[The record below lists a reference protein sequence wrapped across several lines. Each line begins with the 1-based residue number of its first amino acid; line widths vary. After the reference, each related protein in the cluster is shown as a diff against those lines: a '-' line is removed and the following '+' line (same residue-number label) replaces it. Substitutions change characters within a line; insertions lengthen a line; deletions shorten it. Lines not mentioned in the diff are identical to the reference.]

1 MHISITSV
9 RNAFR
14 PNGKELSC
22 SSFEMIQA
30 VISFETLPEDLLH
43 HIFRFLSVTDVIRL
57 QRVSRTLRS
66 TVLRD
71 TTWYILYRALPQP
84 RVSALLSTH
93 SASYLKSWL
102 TSREKFDRWC
112 TNGPRDGRI
121 IMDSKRS
128 NVRPLNF
135 GNRELPSPGVARRRT
150 VELYP
155 DATGNHTPYGLIFSR
170 WLVVTSL
177 CSSEA
182 PVRCFD
188 LDADNGDDPAEEVA
202 LQLYAKHS
210 TVLYTTSGM
219 IFDLRCVQSAQING
233 ERVAFVIL
241 VENFFA
247 LKVFQFQIT
256 SRCSQPHIALQEVLT
271 WHDMHLSSLR
281 DVSLGPRLIAI
292 KYARG
297 GTFRNPGPESDHILC
312 LDIETF
318 ETFTVPHDDQASL
331 ISIESMLSCTS
342 HLMLLRPSS
351 THTLVEAY
359 EVPPPPFNEH
369 FACKGQASSGN
380 RNPNSP
386 IRRLQCSHEGVVGS
400 RLSHVVLVHDPM
412 FPNPRPRS
420 AEASGY
426 RDDEGVTITAS
437 FYNRT
442 DDNKTFLGLVRL
454 TLLPRDGPSSGGI
467 ATRIL
472 GSHIHPADPSPPTVI
487 MDSSFSGTTK
497 GFVFYPEVAETSS
510 MPRFRVRAALSARSP
525 QPPEAEFIS
534 VTLGEETGERH
545 KKRRE
550 ITSLAL
556 VRTTAAALRYT
567 DFASGDE
574 DTLEEAQAAR
584 KARATIRVVPCPLPV
599 DGISARDILFD
610 GCTGRMICRRPVRIA
625 HRWIKRIEVWDIV

>member
-1 MHISITSV
+1 MHISISSV
-9 RNAFR
+9 RKAFR
-14 PNGKELSC
+14 PNGKQLSC

-43 HIFRFLSVTDVIRL
+43 HIFSFLSVTDIVRL
-57 QRVSRTLRS
+57 QRVSKILRS

-71 TTWYILYRALPQP
+71 ATWVHIYRTSSRP
-84 RVSALLSTH
+84 RIPALLSTH
-93 SASYLKSWL
+93 SASYLQSWL
-102 TSREKFDRWC
+102 TSSEKFDRWC
-112 TNGPRDGRI
+112 SNGPRDGKMS
-121 IMDSKRS
+121 MDNKRY
-128 NVRPLNF
+128 NARTLNF
-135 GNRELPSPGVARRRT
+135 GNKELPLPGVARRRT

-170 WLVVTSL
+170 WLIVTSI

-188 LDADNGDDPAEEVA
+188 LDADKGNDPAEEVP

-219 IFDLRCVQSAQING
+219 IFDLRCVQSTRTNG

-247 LKVFQFQIT
+247 LKVFQFRV
-256 SRCSQPHIALQEVLT
+256 SSKGSQLHVALQEVFT
-271 WHDMHLSSLR
+271 RHDMHLSSLR
-281 DVSLGPRLIAI
+281 EVSLGPRLIAI

-297 GTFRNPGPESDHILC
+297 GTFRSPGPKSDHILC

-318 ETFTVPHDDQASL
+318 ATFTVTHDDTSP
-331 ISIESMLSCTS
+331 SPVESMLSCTS
-342 HLMLLRPSS
+342 HLLLLRASS

-359 EVPPPPFNEH
+359 EIPSSLPNEH
-369 FACKGQASSGN
+369 NECKLQGSAN
-380 RNPNSP
+380 DLNPNASTG
-386 IRRLQCSHEGVVGS
+386 RLQRSHEGVVGS
-400 RLSHVVLVHDPM
+400 KLSNVVIVHDPM
-412 FPNPRPRS
+412 FPCPRL
-420 AEASGY
+420 ASSGEGGY
-426 RDDEGVTITAS
+426 HDDEGVTITAS
-437 FYNRT
+437 FHNRT
-442 DDNKTFLGLVRL
+442 DDHKTFLGLVRL
-454 TLLPRDGPSSGGI
+454 TLLPRDSLSSGGI

-472 GSHIHPADPSPPTVI
+472 GSHIHPADPSPPTVV
-487 MDSSFSGTTK
+487 MDSSFNGSTK
-497 GFVFYPEVAETSS
+497 GFVFYPEEVTESS
-510 MPRFRVRAALSARSP
+510 LMPRFRVRAALSVRSP

-534 VTLGEETGERH
+534 VMLGEGTGERL

-550 ITSLAL
+550 ITSL
-556 VRTTAAALRYT
+556 VRTTAASLRYT

-584 KARATIRVVPCPLPV
+584 RARATIRVVPCPLPV

-610 GCTGRMICRRPVRIA
+610 GCTGRMVCKRPVRVA
-625 HRWIKRIEVWDIV
+625 HRWMKRIEVWDIV